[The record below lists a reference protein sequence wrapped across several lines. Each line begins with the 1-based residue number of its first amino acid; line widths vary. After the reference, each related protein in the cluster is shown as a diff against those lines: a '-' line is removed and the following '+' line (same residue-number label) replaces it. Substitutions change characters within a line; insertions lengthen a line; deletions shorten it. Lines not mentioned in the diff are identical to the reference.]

1 MAAQSLL
8 GKGVNAMNTIWL
20 KVAVV
25 AVAIVV
31 ILIVGSR
38 FLAEKP
44 ESGPSPGARQTT
56 DGAKTV
62 YDSFERDD
70 REFGV
75 DGQSAEEPAAE
86 ETAPPTAQTTEPEES
101 APVEQA
107 APAQVAE
114 PTFEK
119 LPIEEEVQAQ
129 KLHSMAL
136 EERKRSRLP
145 MMTPKLMVD
154 YCRQIIQRWPTSE
167 YAFQAKRML
176 ADIPDRYKKMYDV
189 TDQETDVSNFYK

>member
-1 MAAQSLL
+1 
-8 GKGVNAMNTIWL
+8 MNTIWL
-20 KVAVV
+20 KIAGV
-25 AVAIVV
+25 AVALVV
-31 ILIVGSR
+31 VLIVGSR
-38 FLAEKP
+38 FMSDKP
-44 ESGPSPGARQTT
+44 AAAPETASNEADRP
-56 DGAKTV
+56 KTV

-70 REFGV
+70 KEFGV
-75 DGQSAEEPAAE
+75 DGQSAEEPAQDV
-86 ETAPPTAQTTEPEES
+86 APPVA
-101 APVEQA
+101 EQA
-107 APAQVAE
+107 PAHETTPAQQAPPAQAAE

-154 YCRQIIQRWPTSE
+154 YCRQIIQRWPRSE

-176 ADIPDRYKKMYDV
+176 ADIPERYKEMYKV
-189 TDQETDVSNFYK
+189 TEQETDVSSFYK

>member
-1 MAAQSLL
+1 
-8 GKGVNAMNTIWL
+8 MNTIWL
-20 KVAVV
+20 KIAAVTVALVV
-25 AVAIVV
+25 V
-31 ILIVGSR
+31 LIVGSR
-38 FLAEKP
+38 FMSDKP
-44 ESGPSPGARQTT
+44 GPSASSEPA
-56 DGAKTV
+56 DPPKTV

-75 DGQSAEEPAAE
+75 QDKAGEEPAQEIASAEEAPAAQD
-86 ETAPPTAQTTEPEES
+86 AQ
-101 APVEQA
+101 
-107 APAQVAE
+107 

-119 LPIEEEVQAQ
+119 LSIEEEIQAQ

-154 YCRQIIQRWPTSE
+154 YCREIIQRWPTSE

-189 TDQETDVSNFYK
+189 TDQETDVSHFYK

>member
-8 GKGVNAMNTIWL
+8 AKGVHAMNTIWL
-20 KVAVV
+20 KMAAV

-31 ILIVGSR
+31 VLILGSR
-38 FLAEKP
+38 FLADKP
-44 ESGPSPGARQTT
+44 ESGPSPAARQTT

-70 REFGV
+70 QEFGV
-75 DGQSAEEPAAE
+75 DGQSAEEQAAE
-86 ETAPPTAQTTEPEES
+86 ETTPPTAQTTEPQES
-101 APVEQA
+101 ASAEQA
-107 APAQVAE
+107 PAAQASE

-119 LPIEEEVQAQ
+119 LSIEEEVQAQ

-154 YCRQIIQRWPTSE
+154 YCREIIQKWPSSE

-176 ADIPDRYKKMYDV
+176 ADIPDRYKKMYNV
-189 TDQETDVSNFYK
+189 TDQETDVSSFYR

>member
-1 MAAQSLL
+1 
-8 GKGVNAMNTIWL
+8 MNTIWL
-20 KVAVV
+20 KIAAVAVV
-25 AVAIVV
+25 LVV
-31 ILIVGSR
+31 VLIVGSR
-38 FLAEKP
+38 FMSDQPDGK
-44 ESGPSPGARQTT
+44 PSPAPDQ
-56 DGAKTV
+56 AEQPKTV

-75 DGQSAEEPAAE
+75 DYQATEKPAE
-86 ETAPPTAQTTEPEES
+86 QT
-101 APVEQA
+101 APVEEVP
-107 APAQVAE
+107 PAQDAQ

-119 LPIEEEVQAQ
+119 LPIEEEIQAQ

-154 YCRQIIQRWPTSE
+154 YCREIIERWPNSE

-176 ADIPDRYKKMYDV
+176 ADIPERYKSMYNV
-189 TDQETDVSNFYK
+189 TDQETDVSRFYK

>member
-1 MAAQSLL
+1 
-8 GKGVNAMNTIWL
+8 MNTIWL
-20 KVAVV
+20 KIAAAAVGLLVAVV
-25 AVAIVV
+25 VV
-31 ILIVGSR
+31 SK
-38 FLAEKP
+38 FTSNDSTPAPQAASQESDKP
-44 ESGPSPGARQTT
+44 
-56 DGAKTV
+56 KTV

-75 DGQSAEEPAAE
+75 QDKAGEEPVEEIAPAEEAPAAQD
-86 ETAPPTAQTTEPEES
+86 AQ
-101 APVEQA
+101 
-107 APAQVAE
+107 

-119 LPIEEEVQAQ
+119 LPIEEEIQAQ

-154 YCRQIIQRWPTSE
+154 YCREIIQKWPSSE

-189 TDQETDVSNFYK
+189 TDQETDVSSFYK

>member
-1 MAAQSLL
+1 
-8 GKGVNAMNTIWL
+8 MNMIWL
-20 KVAVV
+20 KIAAVAVV
-25 AVAIVV
+25 LVAV
-31 ILIVGSR
+31 LIVGSR
-38 FLAEKP
+38 FMSDKP
-44 ESGPSPGARQTT
+44 TSSVSSEQADQP
-56 DGAKTV
+56 KTV

-75 DGQSAEEPAAE
+75 QDQAGEEPAQE
-86 ETAPPTAQTTEPEES
+86 IAPPEEVP
-101 APVEQA
+101 AEQA
-107 APAQVAE
+107 AE

-119 LPIEEEVQAQ
+119 LPIEEEIQAQ

-154 YCRQIIQRWPTSE
+154 YCRQIIQRWPDSE

-189 TDQETDVSNFYK
+189 TDQETDVSSFYK

>member
-1 MAAQSLL
+1 
-8 GKGVNAMNTIWL
+8 MNTIWL
-20 KVAVV
+20 KIAAVAVV
-25 AVAIVV
+25 LVAV
-31 ILIVGSR
+31 LIVGSR
-38 FLAEKP
+38 FMSDKP
-44 ESGPSPGARQTT
+44 GPSASSEPA
-56 DGAKTV
+56 APSKTV

-75 DGQSAEEPAAE
+75 QDKAAE
-86 ETAPPTAQTTEPEES
+86 
-101 APVEQA
+101 
-107 APAQVAE
+107 APAQEIAPPE
-114 PTFEK
+114 EAPAAQDAQPTFEK
-119 LPIEEEVQAQ
+119 LPTEEEIQAQ

-176 ADIPDRYKKMYDV
+176 ADIPDRYKKMYNV
-189 TDQETDVSNFYK
+189 TDQETDVSSFYK

>member
-1 MAAQSLL
+1 
-8 GKGVNAMNTIWL
+8 MNTIWL
-20 KVAVV
+20 KIAAVAVV
-25 AVAIVV
+25 LVAV
-31 ILIVGSR
+31 LIVGSR
-38 FLAEKP
+38 FMSDKP
-44 ESGPSPGARQTT
+44 GPSASSEPA
-56 DGAKTV
+56 APPKTV

-75 DGQSAEEPAAE
+75 DGQSAEE
-86 ETAPPTAQTTEPEES
+86 TTPPTAQTTEPQES
-101 APVEQA
+101 ASAEQTPA
-107 APAQVAE
+107 AQDAQ

-119 LPIEEEVQAQ
+119 LSIEEEIQAQ

-176 ADIPDRYKKMYDV
+176 ADIPDRYKKMYNV
-189 TDQETDVSNFYK
+189 TDQETDVSSFYK